1 MDFFKKSLSKLSA
14 AAESAAAQARAGVS
28 GASTSSSARDSSS
41 RAGNSGPAGGGGSGL
56 GPEGADPASLRD
68 VRFNDGD
75 PNESHV
81 QFLWTVFE
89 GAPEASQQQ
98 DEALESFL
106 EGFNACFDGWFPPPS
121 DGSNGP
127 GGDGTIVG
135 CAGGHPTAVLRG
147 LVSSLHRVH
156 AKLEAALALGASGA
170 QIRTDGPDALQ
181 RAAGLALLNACVVA
195 TRSAHNRAWL
205 IRLGL
210 LDALTALLKLAMH
223 RLNVLGNL
231 AAMRHPGGRGGS
243 SMGTAAEVAA
253 QLGTLEL
260 LCAHG
265 ASVLSNFL
273 DADLRFGSIAGGFG
287 MSDDG
292 GAAADRSGTLSADRT
307 LQNSTVAPRSPAAE
321 SPAVKPLLE
330 CGGLTA
336 LVEMIRIQRL
346 LHRAPTGSEAAAV
359 ALEGLLLRTL
369 CAALAGSAAAQ
380 HSLRGA
386 GGLEMLIEGIGVDA
400 TGTHDADPARPRPE
414 VTEWDLNGGDTA
426 GGGAQLSFEVL
437 ELGALALDAVRRAVR
452 RNGQNVKRAIEG
464 GAFGPRLVAML
475 RRGAVASA
483 ASLVRDGGAEGD
495 WAGDVVEEGDVDGFF
510 AVGARDVQTRPP
522 GEELR
527 RAFDVLWAFIA
538 GEGGVGGGDG
548 PTDGRRGNRQPRVL
562 RGPGGGGGGGVEV
575 RRSGF
580 EGAARASHRR
590 RGHGSLQ
597 VGHHRGTR
605 R

>member
-1 MDFFKKSLSKLSA
+1 MDFFKKGLSKLSA

-68 VRFNDGD
+68 VRFNDRD

-121 DGSNGP
+121 DGSNGA

-135 CAGGHPTAVLRG
+135 CADGHPTAVLRG
-147 LVSSLHRVH
+147 LVSSLHRAH

-170 QIRTDGPDALQ
+170 QIRTDGPNALQ

-231 AAMRHPGGRGGS
+231 AAMRQPGGRGGS
-243 SMGTAAEVAA
+243 SMVTAAEVAA
-253 QLGTLEL
+253 QLGVLEL

-273 DADLRFGSIAGGFG
+273 DADLRFGSIAGGLG
-287 MSDDG
+287 LSDMSDDG
-292 GAAADRSGTLSADRT
+292 GAVADRPGT
-307 LQNSTVAPRSPAAE
+307 PAASPPGSTAAPGARPAPE

-346 LHRAPTGSEAAAV
+346 LHRAPTGSEAAA
-359 ALEGLLLRTL
+359 R
-369 CAALAGSAAAQ
+369 
-380 HSLRGA
+380 SL
-386 GGLEMLIEGIGVDA
+386 
-400 TGTHDADPARPRPE
+400 
-414 VTEWDLNGGDTA
+414 
-426 GGGAQLSFEVL
+426 
-437 ELGALALDAVRRAVR
+437 
-452 RNGQNVKRAIEG
+452 
-464 GAFGPRLVAML
+464 
-475 RRGAVASA
+475 
-483 ASLVRDGGAEGD
+483 
-495 WAGDVVEEGDVDGFF
+495 
-510 AVGARDVQTRPP
+510 
-522 GEELR
+522 
-527 RAFDVLWAFIA
+527 
-538 GEGGVGGGDG
+538 
-548 PTDGRRGNRQPRVL
+548 
-562 RGPGGGGGGGVEV
+562 
-575 RRSGF
+575 
-580 EGAARASHRR
+580 
-590 RGHGSLQ
+590 
-597 VGHHRGTR
+597 
-605 R
+605 